1 MRNIKE
7 FEILDINAVA
17 NGIDI
22 FNLMNNAGTR
32 LAEHILAEFSD
43 CTSFIFVC
51 GKGNNAGDGY
61 VAASKLH
68 EKNLDVKVI
77 NVEEKV
83 KNIPQKA
90 LKLYKGSFESINFLN
105 NKSDSSI
112 LLIDCLLGSGIRGE
126 PIKPYGKIIDKI
138 NNFKNILSV
147 DVPSGFMKSKTVI
160 PTQTLTFHDTKLGM
174 SESNSGEIFVAEIGI
189 SEFIDDSCGPGE
201 LCLFPNFVPDNH
213 KGDNG
218 KVAIVGGGVY
228 SGAPSLAGIGAYRT
242 GVDLVHLFVP
252 ASSFDQVS
260 TFAPELMVHKLDS
273 EYITDDVVEVLKPYN
288 FDSIVIGPG
297 MGKMDESLSATSNI
311 ITSFDNLVIDAD
323 AINTYN
329 FRFNNVLMTPHLGE
343 LTRLGI
349 DSSEED
355 LISFSKKHSIT
366 LLLKGKIDVMTD
378 GYKLKRNYTGHP
390 RMAVGG
396 TGDLLAGVCGGLM
409 ARGLSAFEAARL
421 GSYVMGLAG
430 QNCYDVNGPGFIPSD
445 LGIFISKILGQQ

>member
-68 EKNLDVKVI
+68 EKNLDVIVI

-126 PIKPYGKIIDKI
+126 PRKPYGKIIDKI

-174 SESNSGEIFVAEIGI
+174 SESNSGEIFVADIGI

-273 EYITDDVVEVLKPYN
+273 EYITDDVVEVLKPHN

-311 ITSFDNLVIDAD
+311 VTSFDNLVIDAD

-343 LTRLGI
+343 LTRLDI

-355 LISFSKKHSIT
+355 LISFSKKHGIT
-366 LLLKGKIDVMTD
+366 LLLKGKIDIMTD

>member
-43 CTSFIFVC
+43 CTTFIFVC

-68 EKNLDVKVI
+68 EKNLDVIVI

-112 LLIDCLLGSGIRGE
+112 LLVDCLLGTGIRGE
-126 PIKPYGKIIDKI
+126 PRKPYVKIIDKI

-160 PTQTLTFHDTKLGM
+160 PTQTLTFHDTKFGM

-273 EYITDDVVEVLKPYN
+273 EYITDDVVEVLKPHN

-311 ITSFDNLVIDAD
+311 VTSFDNLVIDAD

-343 LTRLGI
+343 LTRLDI

-355 LISFSKKHSIT
+355 LISFSKKHGIT
-366 LLLKGKIDVMTD
+366 LLLKGKIDIMTD
-378 GYKLKRNYTGHP
+378 GYNIKRNYTGHP

-445 LGIFISKILGQQ
+445 LGIFISKILGRQ

>member
-1 MRNIKE
+1 M
-7 FEILDINAVA
+7 
-17 NGIDI
+17 
-22 FNLMNNAGTR
+22 
-32 LAEHILAEFSD
+32 
-43 CTSFIFVC
+43 
-51 GKGNNAGDGY
+51 
-61 VAASKLH
+61 
-68 EKNLDVKVI
+68 
-77 NVEEKV
+77 
-83 KNIPQKA
+83 
-90 LKLYKGSFESINFLN
+90 
-105 NKSDSSI
+105 
-112 LLIDCLLGSGIRGE
+112 
-126 PIKPYGKIIDKI
+126 
-138 NNFKNILSV
+138 
-147 DVPSGFMKSKTVI
+147 
-160 PTQTLTFHDTKLGM
+160 
-174 SESNSGEIFVAEIGI
+174 
-189 SEFIDDSCGPGE
+189 
-201 LCLFPNFVPDNH
+201 
-213 KGDNG
+213 
-218 KVAIVGGGVY
+218 
-228 SGAPSLAGIGAYRT
+228 
-242 GVDLVHLFVP
+242 VHLFVP

-378 GYKLKRNYTGHP
+378 GYRLKRNYTGHP

-445 LGIFISKILGQQ
+445 LGIFISKILGRQ